1 MEIKAYLKPHCGWS
15 KGVRAVLAKH
25 NLAYADIDIINVA
38 ENYVEM
44 VEKSGQ
50 RMSPCVELVG
60 VNIADFALEGVKATR
75 TAGGVML
82 ADISGEEVEAYLLAK
97 GLTKPSDAETGVP
110 TDRGCSDAEH
120 ERMRAEAAQQAP
132 KTIRF
137 F

>member
-15 KGVRAVLAKH
+15 KGVRAVLQKH

-44 VEKSGQ
+44 VGKSGQ
-50 RMSPCVELVG
+50 RMSPCVELLG
-60 VNIADFALEGVKATR
+60 VTLADFALEGVKATR
-75 TAGGVML
+75 TATGVML
-82 ADISGEEVEAYLLAK
+82 ADVSGEEVEAYLVAK
-97 GLTKPSDAETGVP
+97 GLTNASDTEVAVP

-120 ERMRAEAAQQAP
+120 ERMRAEAAGAAP
-132 KTIRF
+132 KTVRF